1 MKTSAVDES
10 AKEYITGS
18 VITVLVVN
26 CIIELLRFQ
35 SFLKQFKVKKTRK
48 GAVESEMLAEYDFS
62 GGIRGMYAKRF
73 ETEEVTVRVDAPE
86 IKKRAPGPQ
95 KKRRES

>member
-1 MKTSAVDES
+1 
-10 AKEYITGS
+10 
-18 VITVLVVN
+18 
-26 CIIELLRFQ
+26 
-35 SFLKQFKVKKTRK
+35 
-48 GAVESEMLAEYDFS
+48 MLAEYDFS